1 MFIKYIFH
9 KNQKCA
15 PQTGVN
21 IKKVTSIS
29 ENENFEILIE
39 FLNSNQFTESKNIEI

>member
-15 PQTGVN
+15 PQMGVN
-21 IKKVTSIS
+21 ISKVDRIR

-39 FLNSNQFTESKNIEI
+39 LGIIGTELNF

>member
-39 FLNSNQFTESKNIEI
+39 LGIIRTELNF